1 MSDKLDA
8 KLAAIA
14 AEAEAGEED
23 QTDWP
28 IPPHVKV
35 SHPNRARSKV
45 LQIRLNPEELN
56 ELERVAESRGL
67 PTSTVGREA
76 ILRYLFPDTA
86 RSAAHYIGAR
96 WVEFEHYIGKLGE
109 AEGQVFEVAVAAV
122 EAVFE
127 AGRARGEAEGVA
139 AVVDPGCD

>member
-8 KLAAIA
+8 NLAAIA
-14 AEAEAGEED
+14 AEAEAAEAD
-23 QTDWP
+23 QTDRP

-35 SHPNRARSKV
+35 SHPNRALSKV

-76 ILRYLFPDTA
+76 ILRWL
-86 RSAAHYIGAR
+86 
-96 WVEFEHYIGKLGE
+96 
-109 AEGQVFEVAVAAV
+109 AVLHQ
-122 EAVFE
+122 
-127 AGRARGEAEGVA
+127 
-139 AVVDPGCD
+139 DKP